1 MIKIYC
7 DICNKEITNCA
18 IMAELKLTEKTW
30 NKTKTTTK
38 NICEVCHRKINVFL
52 KELKDE

>member
-1 MIKIYC
+1 
-7 DICNKEITNCA
+7 
-18 IMAELKLTEKTW
+18 MAELKLTEKTW